1 MTTSPDWLDPIRAQ
15 TKKLSE
21 QNAERRRRTEELR
34 EEAEEIRQGNAAIK
48 RETEAI
54 VQGIVD
60 RARSCRLAPRAD
72 PLDTKE
78 AAEYLKITSSN
89 TIQNWLEGGGFP
101 PFTSGAKCPILKL
114 LSPGFEMQKG
124 ELLNKMLVLAT
135 NAHAGQYDKGGKP
148 YILHPLKV
156 MHYLKTEDEEL
167 QCIAL
172 GHDVI
177 EDTKVTYSELRD
189 LGLPSRVIE
198 GIRAL
203 TKVPGETY
211 DEYKH
216 RVFANED
223 AMRVKLCDLRHNT
236 DIRRL
241 KGVTEKD
248 IARIAKYQV
257 FYLEIQSRLQD
268 TKSESGL

>member
-1 MTTSPDWLDPIRAQ
+1 
-15 TKKLSE
+15 
-21 QNAERRRRTEELR
+21 
-34 EEAEEIRQGNAAIK
+34 
-48 RETEAI
+48 
-54 VQGIVD
+54 
-60 RARSCRLAPRAD
+60 
-72 PLDTKE
+72 
-78 AAEYLKITSSN
+78 
-89 TIQNWLEGGGFP
+89 
-101 PFTSGAKCPILKL
+101 
-114 LSPGFEMQKG
+114 MQKG
-124 ELLNKMLVLAT
+124 ELLNKMLVLTT

-156 MHYLKTEDEEL
+156 MHYLKTHDEEL

-177 EDTKVTYSELRD
+177 EDTNVTYADLRNE
-189 LGLPSRVIE
+189 GFTGRIIE
-198 GIRAL
+198 GIRTL

-216 RVFANED
+216 RVLANED

-257 FYLEIQSRLQD
+257 FYLEIQAQLQKVERD
-268 TKSESGL
+268 PK